1 MIFIMASTSS
11 HPDQWFPELCQQS
24 TVNGPVLPIPHPQV
38 LSPPTATGCSLTQ
51 GATTVK
57 EEKQEKLRA
66 GGRCIAQPAFRT
78 MSPPSRYKL
87 LQNTR
92 HSIIVSSDPQAS
104 CGGRYYS
111 RRKLG
116 ESHSCYL
123 TAEHR
128 ISSFFSSVLFTLLH
142 YPLGK
147 YL

>member
-11 HPDQWFPELCQQS
+11 HPDQPFPELCQQS
-24 TVNGPVLPIPHPQV
+24 TVNGPVLPTPHPQV
-38 LSPPTATGCSLTQ
+38 LSPPTATGCSITK
-51 GATTVK
+51 GAVTIK

-66 GGRCIAQPAFRT
+66 GGKCTAQPAFRT

-87 LQNTR
+87 LWNTR

-111 RRKLG
+111 RRKPG
-116 ESHSCYL
+116 ESHSSYL

-128 ISSFFSSVLFTLLH
+128 LSSFFSSVLFTLLH

>member
-11 HPDQWFPELCQQS
+11 HPDQPFLELCRQS

-38 LSPPTATGCSLTQ
+38 LSPPTATGCSITQ
-51 GATTVK
+51 GATTIK

-78 MSPPSRYKL
+78 MGPPSRYKL
-87 LQNTR
+87 LQNTG

-123 TAEHR
+123 TAEHEL
-128 ISSFFSSVLFTLLH
+128 SSFFSSVLFTLLH